1 MHGASAVES
10 PLSTLK
16 VAREEVGHRLPTADW
31 MVILRRA
38 FGSAGPPDVS
48 DLDLKHFAR
57 RLCSL
62 SAAVIPFL
70 LPFVSDLL
78 KHLDDDEVY
87 EVKIIKMISTG
98 LYEDFGARLGS
109 RS

>member
-48 DLDLKHFAR
+48 DLDLKHFAK
-57 RLCSL
+57 RLRNPSFHPRSSLTSL
-62 SAAVIPFL
+62 SIL
-70 LPFVSDLL
+70 TTTKCMKCDR
-78 KHLDDDEVY
+78 KDDFY
-87 EVKIIKMISTG
+87 W
-98 LYEDFGARLGS
+98 FR
-109 RS
+109 